1 MSIDAISI
9 LHDEL
14 LIGHPV
20 TGPYSADAT
29 TAAEEINAVN
39 RTRLVPITSGELLAW
54 SGAASSGDRPRL
66 IKIEN
71 GTASADE
78 QVSAIC
84 KVAESTIN
92 RDGTELDLSKPDRA
106 GMVAALV
113 QAGVLSQADSD
124 SLYALATEAIS
135 RATEIGLS
143 NVRAGTVEQARALTQ
158 QQGGGV

>member
-1 MSIDAISI
+1 MNDLAT

-14 LIGHPV
+14 IIGHPV
-20 TGPYSADAT
+20 TGPYSADAA
-29 TAAEEINAVN
+29 TAAEEINALN
-39 RTRLVPITSGELLAW
+39 RTRIVPITSGELLAW

-66 IKIEN
+66 IKIEA

-78 QVSAIC
+78 QVAAIC

-113 QAGVLSQADSD
+113 AAGVLSQADSD
-124 SLYALATEAIS
+124 SLYALAAQAIS
-135 RATEIGLS
+135 RATEIGLN
-143 NVRAGTVEQARALTQ
+143 NVRAGTIEQARALTT
-158 QQGGGV
+158 QGGGV

>member
-1 MSIDAISI
+1 MNDLQI

-14 LIGHPV
+14 LTGHPV
-20 TGPYSADAT
+20 TGPYSADA
-29 TAAEEINAVN
+29 AAAAGEINALN
-39 RTRLVPITSGELLAW
+39 RTRLAPVSSGELLAW

-66 IKIEN
+66 IKIES

-78 QVSAIC
+78 QVAAIC

-113 QAGVLSQADSD
+113 AAGVLSQPDSD
-124 SLYALATEAIS
+124 SLYALATQQIS

-143 NVRAGTVEQARALTQ
+143 KVRAGTVEQARALTQ
-158 QQGGGV
+158 QQGAT

>member
-1 MSIDAISI
+1 MNDLQI

-20 TGPYSADAT
+20 TGPYSADAA
-29 TAAEEINAVN
+29 TAAEQINALN
-39 RTRLVPITSGELLAW
+39 RTRIVPVSSGELLAW

-66 IKIEN
+66 IKIEA

-78 QVSAIC
+78 QVAAIC

-124 SLYALATEAIS
+124 SLYNLATQAIS

-143 NVRAGTVEQARALTQ
+143 NVRAGTVEQARALTPSP
-158 QQGGGV
+158 QQGVI

>member
-1 MSIDAISI
+1 MNDLQI

-14 LIGHPV
+14 LVGHPV

-29 TAAEEINAVN
+29 IAAEEINALN
-39 RTRLVPITSGELLAW
+39 RTRIVPITSGELLAW

-66 IKIEN
+66 IKIEA

-78 QVSAIC
+78 QVAAIC

-106 GMVAALV
+106 EMVSALV

-124 SLYALATEAIS
+124 SLYSLATQAIS

-143 NVRAGTVEQARALTQ
+143 NVRAGTVEQARALTT
-158 QQGGGV
+158 QGGGI

>member
-1 MSIDAISI
+1 MNDLQI

-20 TGPYSADAT
+20 TGPYSADAA
-29 TAAEEINAVN
+29 TAAEQINALN
-39 RTRLVPITSGELLAW
+39 RTRIVPVSSGELLAW

-66 IKIEN
+66 IKIEA

-78 QVSAIC
+78 QVAAIC

-124 SLYALATEAIS
+124 SLYNLATQAIS
-135 RATEIGLS
+135 RADEIGLS
-143 NVRAGTVEQARALTQ
+143 NVRAGTVEQARALTPA
-158 QQGGGV
+158 QQGVI

>member
-1 MSIDAISI
+1 MNDLAT

-20 TGPYSADAT
+20 TGPYAADAA
-29 TAAEEINAVN
+29 TAAAEINALN
-39 RTRLVPITSGELLAW
+39 RTRTVPISSGELLAW
-54 SGAASSGDRPRL
+54 SGAKSDGDRPRI
-66 IKIEN
+66 IKIEEGEN
-71 GTASADE
+71 SAVED
-78 QVSAIC
+78 VAAIC
-84 KVAESTIN
+84 KVAAETIR
-92 RDGTELDLSKPDRA
+92 RDGTELDLSRADRVA
-106 GMVAALV
+106 MVSALV
-113 QAGVLSQADSD
+113 AAGVLSQADSD